1 MAGVAGQRS
10 RSPGRVRTGGAA
22 AAVADALHT
31 GEEFLKQVEI
41 RRMAGVRFLLLEK
54 RVMNVEKDK
63 SK

>member
-1 MAGVAGQRS
+1 M
-10 RSPGRVRTGGAA
+10 RTGGAA
-22 AAVADALHT
+22 AAVVDALHT